1 MAKSVWDLCYLDSDA
16 LTAIEQIQPVGHLGQ
31 PDSSAAANR
40 SKATAVGDD
49 EDKDSKASSVENSN
63 NIYNLQES
71 IVSAEQ
77 ACRESL
83 ALVDGLLNVLNEVEV
98 DYEDV
103 TGRTNSLM
111 MNCENLLE
119 QQVCYIDVIDTRH
132 LIVYFLQKYLIL
144 ICFPFFRCT
153 FQHTY
158 QQTVEILKHTLE
170 PFNDIESVAS
180 LLGIPFDPNSHS
192 VANNNSNS
200 QDHISSLSQAYASSS
215 SPAGALLFRFHVLK
229 LILCILFSKHYF
241 ILLIHV
247 HRRLTRPTLS

>member
-16 LTAIEQIQPVGHLGQ
+16 LATIEQIQPVGHLGQ
-31 PDSSAAANR
+31 PDSSAAASR

-49 EDKDSKASSVENSN
+49 EESVSKVAPENSN

-83 ALVDGLLNVLNEVEV
+83 AVVDGLIKVLHDVEV

-119 QQVCYIDVIDTRH
+119 QQVRINHNFLLYIQNSPLYAPKITFVQWTN
-132 LIVYFLQKYLIL
+132 L
-144 ICFPFFRCT
+144 CF
-153 FQHTY
+153 
-158 QQTVEILKHTLE
+158 
-170 PFNDIESVAS
+170 
-180 LLGIPFDPNSHS
+180 
-192 VANNNSNS
+192 
-200 QDHISSLSQAYASSS
+200 
-215 SPAGALLFRFHVLK
+215 
-229 LILCILFSKHYF
+229 
-241 ILLIHV
+241 
-247 HRRLTRPTLS
+247 